1 MPKVLVFAGGAP
13 VVRDMTIEEMT
24 AEQRLEVER
33 DTMVVTR
40 FQARAALMGADLLD
54 ATDALVAGADELTK
68 LAWADAGTFERRS
81 PAIASLGAQ
90 LGLTDTQIDDLFRA
104 AALIHA

>member
-1 MPKVLVFAGGAP
+1 MPKVLVFSDGAP
-13 VVRDMTIEEMT
+13 MVRDMTFDEMT
-24 AEQRLEVER
+24 DDQRLDVER
-33 DTMVVTR
+33 DAMVVSR
-40 FQARAALMGADLLD
+40 FQARAALMGADLLA
-54 ATDALVAGADELTK
+54 ATDALVAEADELTK